1 MYNSSSKHAV
11 TVFSEKP
18 KPFVVLIV
26 FCQESVNEKVFNIIP
41 INPDGTPLTHLQK
54 QESDSENLEL
64 PFIESMIEMWEIWS
78 CQTFSGDFI
87 FSRSSTWRS
96 IALKKL
102 MGPVNEE
109 RNHLHAECLTAR
121 HSI

>member
-54 QESDSENLEL
+54 QESDSENLAL
-64 PFIESMIEMWEIWS
+64 PFVESMIETWKFWS
-78 CQTFSGDFI
+78 CHLLAATKNM
-87 FSRSSTWRS
+87 
-96 IALKKL
+96 KKYKHFL
-102 MGPVNEE
+102 EISFFLVQVPGG
-109 RNHLHAECLTAR
+109 L
-121 HSI
+121 